1 MTADQLKKLL
11 NNPPPMASKWA
22 EVSNAITPHLKGE
35 MPNAITQAF
44 PNETKEQLQ
53 YRKNVHRSETTDM
66 LWQAIDD
73 VKATAMGDR
82 FRIEYSD
89 RMAAII
95 GDKTFAGWP
104 LSYYFW
110 DVVYPLRVG
119 DPNGMLAVIPIT
131 SEDPTNRLDF
141 ELKPF
146 KSNAI
151 LHVSEQ
157 AVILE
162 DESQKFRWVF
172 TPNDVSKWFLDDRI
186 EVVYVHNFNDFGVY
200 LLGGRIKT
208 DIGKD
213 SRMHTYYDS
222 DFAKVVPIMDK
233 IEVLDNQLTS
243 CTNTNV
249 FPIRIVREVNCTVC
263 KGTGQVDKRDANGQL
278 CFIEKDSPLGHKIKT
293 VEKCDCT
300 ACKGKGTISLGA
312 LDQIVVPKKV
322 VSSTEQAEANIALND
337 YLSYVAPSTEASK
350 ELREQLADKTAK
362 LAKSLNLAQA
372 SDQAQSGVSK
382 RYDREGKYSQ
392 LHSIAL
398 GMERLINSTL
408 RMIAKYLFFNESER
422 ETELSQILVSAP
434 ASYEIMTESEAEEA
448 YSENL
453 SEKPIGMRIKQYMH
467 LISIRYKH
475 NPEHIALERMAI
487 KLTNGDYLRSIDEL
501 STLNATGVIS
511 SQDMRRAIKIM
522 PALMSIAADAD
533 ISTLDQAAL
542 IARIDSQIGAP
553 PPPSIPFA

>member
-11 NNPPPMASKWA
+11 NARPPMAEKWA
-22 EVSNAITPHLKGE
+22 EVSKAITPHLKGV
-35 MPNAITQAF
+35 MPNAIAQAF

-82 FRIEYSD
+82 FRIEYSE

-95 GDKTFAGWP
+95 DNKTFAGWP

-131 SEDPTNRLDF
+131 SEDQTVRLDF

-146 KSNAI
+146 RSDAI
-151 LHVSEQ
+151 LHVSDQ
-157 AVILE
+157 AVILG
-162 DESQKFRWVF
+162 DETKKFRWVF
-172 TPNDVSKWFLDDRI
+172 TANDISKWYSDDRI
-186 EVVYVHNFNDFGVY
+186 EVIYVHNFNDFGIY

-208 DIGKD
+208 DIGTD

-249 FPIRIVREVNCTVC
+249 FPIRIVREVNCTAC
-263 KGTGQVDKRDANGQL
+263 NGTGQVDKRDANGQL

-300 ACKGKGTISLGA
+300 TCKGKGTISLGA

-475 NPEHIALERMAI
+475 NPSHIALERMAI

-522 PALMSIAADAD
+522 PALMSIAADTD